1 MKSLCLIR
9 LSGKPEQQA
18 DWPWLHAW
26 LLHHYPEFSSFSST
40 RQKVPA
46 HARLVFFTDSDTKEA
61 IQVWKVW
68 KNRLQGPEGKLPA
81 DMVLWAPGTP
91 SEEWLKQGFHWLV
104 HGPGTYSL
112 VLLLQALEQPLNPF
126 FDKIPGI
133 AFQNMLGKMSVQE
146 AVFSHDSE
154 EWCASL
160 VPIKH
165 AVPFVPIDHAGPAIP
180 LELWPQTPTLLYA
193 QNSPEE
199 VPEAQDSPYSVVLS
213 PQASR
218 EATGP
223 VPGIRSVLTAWP
235 AAWPSEAPLY
245 VLPWQDHWPG
255 LPGHLP
261 IPQVVQP
268 LEWKGWH
275 PLFPKHSA
283 KQRKRIHRH
292 WSGAIKQLHKAT
304 QRPFFMFWKR

>member
-9 LSGKPEQQA
+9 LSGEPEQQA

-26 LLHHYPEFSSFSST
+26 LLHNYADFSYLSST

-46 HARLVFFTDSDTKEA
+46 HPRLVFFADSETKEA
-61 IQVWKVW
+61 LQDWKVW

-146 AVFSHDSE
+146 AVFSSNPE

-160 VPIKH
+160 VPIKK
-165 AVPFVPIDHAGPAIP
+165 AVPFVPIDHAGPSIP
-180 LELWPQTPTLLYA
+180 FKLWPKNPTLLYA
-193 QNSPEE
+193 HNSPEE

-223 VPGIRSVLTAWP
+223 VPGIRTVLTAWP
-235 AAWPSEAPLY
+235 AAWPSEAPLLI
-245 VLPWQDHWPG
+245 LPWQEQWPG
-255 LPGHLP
+255 WPGHLP
-261 IPQVVQP
+261 VPKLVQP
-268 LEWKGWH
+268 LGWSGWH
-275 PLFPKHSA
+275 PLFSNLSG
-283 KQRKRIHRH
+283 KQRKRIHKH
-292 WSGAIKQLHKAT
+292 WLSALKQLQSPAKP
-304 QRPFFMFWKR
+304 PFFMFWKR